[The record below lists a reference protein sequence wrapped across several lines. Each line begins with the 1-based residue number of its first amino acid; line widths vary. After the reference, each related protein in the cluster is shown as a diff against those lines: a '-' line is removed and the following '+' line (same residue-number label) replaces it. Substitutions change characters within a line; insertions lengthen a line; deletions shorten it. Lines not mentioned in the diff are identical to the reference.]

1 MRDIKELDCY
11 LTQTIEYLIKNWYN
25 EETGIV
31 ACALIDDDKV
41 IFATSSKNGDYWTHA
56 ERNAYTKF
64 KRLYGEP
71 SSNATFI
78 ITLSPCIIPLK
89 YRSES
94 SCSQF
99 ITSFGINRIHFGVL
113 DTLHAESISVYKE
126 MGFIA
131 TFTENINNKKICS
144 NLMALFAKYH
154 SRINEQLPAIKK
166 ELGNSFFDSFLSK
179 KAAYNVQTN
188 SH

>member
-1 MRDIKELDCY
+1 MRNIKELDYY

-25 EETGIV
+25 EEAGIV
-31 ACALIDDDKV
+31 ACALIDDNKIV
-41 IFATSSKNGDYWTHA
+41 LATSSKDGDYWKHA

-64 KRLYGEP
+64 KYLYGEP
-71 SSNATFI
+71 SSDATFI

-94 SCSQF
+94 SCSEF
-99 ITSFGINRIHFGVL
+99 IRNFGINRIHFGAL

-131 TFTENINNKKICS
+131 TLTENINNNKICT
-144 NLMALFAKYH
+144 NLMALFAKYR
-154 SRINEQLPAIKK
+154 SRINKQLSTIKQ
-166 ELGNSFFDSFLSK
+166 ELGDSFFDPILLK
-179 KAAYNVQTN
+179 KAACNVQTN
-188 SH
+188 SN